1 MLIAEESIEK
11 HIWDEQTHMVTLG
24 CQFLSTK
31 DAWTSL
37 KEKRKAKE
45 GKGKRK
51 EERKENQFLLCL
63 VDYREKKRHVPFIS
77 IYFN

>member
-1 MLIAEESIEK
+1 MLIAEESMEK

-37 KEKRKAKE
+37 KEKRKAKA

-51 EERKENQFLLCL
+51 EERKENQFLY
-63 VDYREKKRHVPFIS
+63 VGFIS
-77 IYFN
+77 ERKRGTCLLLVFIF